1 MSFQPQAKAQTAR
14 PKAHQKKQE
23 ECFSKEIGQ
32 NTEGRILLCSCACRL
47 ASFFSSSGA
56 FLFACHARLFAC
68 RRAALARLADTRRG
82 AATSTQAQGTQAARP
97 QGKPASST
105 AARSS
110 RQGIARPPSVCKHRG
125 QRAHL
130 GVSKNFNPS
139 SFLANFVP
147 KLSLDNSY
155 VVLFTPIGLGTA
167 CYILI

>member
-1 MSFQPQAKAQTAR
+1 MPRRRHQG
-14 PKAHQKKQE
+14 PKPTKKIRKNA
-23 ECFSKEIGQ
+23 SRRKL
-32 NTEGRILLCSCACRL
+32 GRIRKDVSCSVLALADWRLSSVLLVL
-47 ASFFSSSGA
+47 SFSPAALVFSP
-56 FLFACHARLFAC
+56 
-68 RRAALARLADTRRG
+68 AALARLADTRRG

-110 RQGIARPPSVCKHRG
+110 RQGIARPPSVCKDRG